1 MPLDPPICLEV
12 LFTNVQP
19 TADPNL
25 YTATFTTN
33 GQGYNY
39 GNSFYYANNVG
50 IGMWAANNSYG
61 YSFRIKSFTNE
72 SPESIDVVLEDVDG
86 FNASIDPSGIGGG
99 PGNNTIGYVY
109 ELNDCGLPILN
120 EVTNVPTFVWTDSQL
135 ARFLYQQQCRGLTG
149 SGPGSGGST
158 GATGPQGVSG
168 SSTQTGATG
177 DTGYTGA
184 QGLPGF
190 TSATGAT
197 GIGVPPG
204 GSQGQILT
212 KIDGTDYNT
221 TWTDGGNSTY
231 NDAWIMKN
239 LLNPPPYLVFETVNT
254 TSTEMYVPWIYPS
267 QIPAGFAWVPA
278 ITNMSMQISID
289 SNVMNPGIS
298 PYMVST
304 LTNVSVNYVNY
315 HDGTPYVT
323 GMVLSKVPGVNQI
336 ETRTFPDTSVRQA
349 YVYHDI
355 NLASMIS
362 SPNSIVVG
370 WYRNTNPSTNKASTI
385 LKLFTRAGAPSIVQN
400 LLLSLNVTT
409 GTFSYTT
416 PQYVDTTDPLSKLT
430 FTNYTITYSS
440 IASSIRYGTPMAD
453 SIDTVINGLNLSY
466 SASSLYPDA
475 QYTFTVSAENS
486 ENVIGPVA
494 STIGTTRNLLP
505 IAAISGTLNFPSRY
519 YNNGTIVSILSGI
532 PKARLINSIAPWITA
547 TTLNSPIQNIS
558 QRGSSQGTNLM
569 TLTTSLVNG
578 LSTITGPSLNF
589 SGFPS
594 GGSPPTASA
603 NNLTLTP
610 SVKDTYTIPGG
621 AQTGF
626 YLQSDNTLSINTP
639 AFVPSQSDYVLTV
652 SQSGSFTGSAN
663 FSYQYDT
670 LITSN
675 PNILSVIIAFNGDI
689 SKPVSG
695 VNVLY
700 ETPSFTVTTIVTN
713 MGHYYFSSPLLV
725 YSGAV
730 IGSWNPS
737 SEIDTRNIISGLN
750 NGAFDSTI
758 VFRNTNVKSTSLITT
773 YAEIFTITVKANN
786 IYGSSGSVTSSG
798 IPVII
803 DGPSVTLTY
812 TTLPQSVPSLTST
825 TTNIIGYHVDSGIA
839 GPASVPPFLPASG
852 SIYAAAPYNQTI
864 DISQNQEL
872 QVSNGTFTTPSGQ
885 PYAYINYTNK
895 YYTPSITN
903 STDYTVIPSSG
914 YRYTTFCW
922 LITPAP
928 TLVYGRLNF
937 TIVGT
942 SGITILNSLA
952 YVGPGA
958 QNQLQLFY
966 RIEDSSSP
974 TPTNLANLSSAWI
987 NGNSTEGISSTSG
1000 NYYIPS
1006 DYTLAP
1012 YYGLNSVTGTVS
1024 PNFSVKIP
1032 PMVIQLGKMVYIYCR
1047 IGIPMNTIFSF
1058 KYVTATLTT

>member
-33 GQGYNY
+33 GQGYNS
-39 GNSFYYANNVG
+39 GNSYYYATNIAV
-50 IGMWAANNSYG
+50 GMWAANNSYG

-72 SPESIDVVLEDVDG
+72 SAESIDVVLEDVDG

-109 ELNDCGLPILN
+109 ELNECGLPILN
-120 EVTNVPTFVWTDSQL
+120 EATNAPNFIWTDSQL

-149 SGPGSGGST
+149 STNGTT
-158 GATGPQGVSG
+158 GATGPQGISG
-168 SSTQTGATG
+168 SSTETGATG
-177 DTGYTGA
+177 ATGYTGA

-221 TWTDGGNSTY
+221 TWADGGNSTY
-231 NDAWIMKN
+231 NDSWIMKN
-239 LLNPPPYLVFETVNT
+239 LLNPPPYIVFETVNT
-254 TSTEMYVPWIYPS
+254 TSTEMYVPWLYPP

-278 ITNMSMQISID
+278 ITNLSMQISID
-289 SNVMNPGIS
+289 SNVVNPGIS

-304 LTNVSVNYVNY
+304 LTNVSTNYINN

-336 ETRTFPDTSVRQA
+336 ELRTFPDTSVRQA
-349 YVYHDI
+349 YVYHDV

-385 LKLFTRAGAPSIVQN
+385 LKFFTAAGPPSIVQN
-400 LLLSLNVTT
+400 LLLSLNITT
-409 GTFSYTT
+409 GFFSYTT
-416 PQYVDTTDPLSKLT
+416 PQYVDILDPFSKLT
-430 FTNYTITYSS
+430 FTNYTISYSS

-453 SIDTVINGLNLSY
+453 STHTVINGTRLSY
-466 SASSLYPDA
+466 NASLLYPDA

-486 ENVIGPVA
+486 ENVIGPIA
-494 STIGTTRNLLP
+494 STIGTTLNLLP
-505 IAAISGTLNFPSRY
+505 IAALSGLLNFPNRY
-519 YNNGTIVSILSGI
+519 YTNGTVVSISSGI
-532 PKARLINSIAPWITA
+532 PKPHLINSIAPWVTA
-547 TTLNSPIQNIS
+547 NTFNTPIQNIS
-558 QRGSSQGTNLM
+558 QRGSSQGTTLM
-569 TLTTSLVNG
+569 TLRTSLVNG
-578 LSTITGPSLNF
+578 TSTITGPSLNF

-594 GGSPPTASA
+594 GGSPPVASA

-610 SVKDTYTIPGG
+610 SVKDTYTNPGG

-626 YLQSDNTLSINTP
+626 YLESDNTLSINTP

-652 SQSGSFTGSAN
+652 NQSGSFTGSAN
-663 FSYQYDT
+663 FTYQYDT
-670 LITSN
+670 IVSTDPIIITVN
-675 PNILSVIIAFNGDI
+675 IAFNGDI

-700 ETPSFTVTTIVTN
+700 ETPSFTVTTTVTN
-713 MGHYYFSSPLLV
+713 MGHYYFSSPLVV

-737 SEIDTRNIISGLN
+737 SEVDTRNVISGLN
-750 NGAFDSTI
+750 NGAFDSTV
-758 VFRNTNVKSTSLITT
+758 VFKNTNVKSTSLITT
-773 YAEIFTITVKANN
+773 YAAIFTITVTANN
-786 IYGSSGSVTSSG
+786 IYGPSASVTSSG

-803 DGPSVTLTY
+803 DGPSVTLVY
-812 TTLPQSVPSLTST
+812 TTLPQSLPSLTST
-825 TTNIIGYHVDSGIA
+825 TTNVIGYHVDSGIA
-839 GPASVPPFLPASG
+839 GPASVPPFLPTSG
-852 SIYAAAPYNQTI
+852 STYAAAAYNQTI
-864 DISQNQEL
+864 DISQNEEL
-872 QVSNGTFTTPSGQ
+872 QISNGTFTTPTGQ

-903 STDYTVIPSSG
+903 STDYTVIASSG

-922 LITPAP
+922 RITPAP
-928 TLVYGRLNF
+928 TLVYGHLTF

-942 SGITILNSLA
+942 SGITIQNSLA

-958 QNQLQLFY
+958 QNILELFY
-966 RIEDSSSP
+966 RIEDESSP

-1024 PNFSVKIP
+1024 PRFSVKIP
-1032 PMVIQLGKMVYIYCR
+1032 PMVIQLGKVVNIYCR
-1047 IGIPMNTIFSF
+1047 IGIPMNTRFSF
-1058 KYVTATLTT
+1058 QYVTATLTT